1 MYTHL
6 EPKRGFSNRKKLLTA
21 VIGLG
26 ITLILVAGLSGG
38 IVSPTQASISA
49 SQQTDRV
56 EPDAG
61 QWRTWLLESGSQLR
75 PPAPPDK
82 QASQAEIQELQ
93 ELVEQRDPDTLDQ
106 ISFWNTGAPVYRWNE
121 IAVYEALQHGMSVI
135 TAGRALA
142 LLHAAL
148 YDATIAAWDAK
159 YTYDR
164 PRPSDAFTPFA
175 PAIENPRSPS
185 YPSEHAVVAGAASE
199 VLAYLF
205 PDRADVFREK
215 AAQVGELVLIAG
227 IQYPSDVEAGQELG
241 RQVAALAIERAM
253 NDGSDAQWDGILPD
267 EPGIWNGQNP
277 IAPMAGTWQTWALD
291 SGSEFRPGPPYA
303 YDSPEKAA
311 ELEELRNFERTP
323 KSNAVAL
330 YWEWGSGGT
339 RNYVNWNE
347 QLSRKLLEYQLGD
360 NPPLSARAYA
370 LESIAFYDAMVA
382 CFDAKYTYWAI
393 RPFQLDSTFQTVFPT
408 PNHPSYPAA
417 HSCLSTAAAEMM
429 AYLFPREGSTF
440 LELAEQA
447 GESRIWAGIHYR
459 SDIVSGTQ
467 LGRDVANKVI
477 GIAENDGSQ

>member
-1 MYTHL
+1 
-6 EPKRGFSNRKKLLTA
+6 
-21 VIGLG
+21 
-26 ITLILVAGLSGG
+26 
-38 IVSPTQASISA
+38 
-49 SQQTDRV
+49 
-56 EPDAG
+56 
-61 QWRTWLLESGSQLR
+61 
-75 PPAPPDK
+75 
-82 QASQAEIQELQ
+82 
-93 ELVEQRDPDTLDQ
+93 
-106 ISFWNTGAPVYRWNE
+106 
-121 IAVYEALQHGMSVI
+121 
-135 TAGRALA
+135 
-142 LLHAAL
+142 
-148 YDATIAAWDAK
+148 
-159 YTYDR
+159 
-164 PRPSDAFTPFA
+164 
-175 PAIENPRSPS
+175 
-185 YPSEHAVVAGAASE
+185 
-199 VLAYLF
+199 
-205 PDRADVFREK
+205 
-215 AAQVGELVLIAG
+215 
-227 IQYPSDVEAGQELG
+227 
-241 RQVAALAIERAM
+241 
-253 NDGSDAQWDGILPD
+253 
-267 EPGIWNGQNP
+267 
-277 IAPMAGTWQTWALD
+277 MAGTWQTWALE

-311 ELEELRNFERTP
+311 EMEELRNFERTP

-417 HSCLSTAAAEMM
+417 HSCLSTAAAETM

-459 SDIVSGTQ
+459 SDILAGTQ
-467 LGRDVANKVI
+467 LGQDVANKVI